1 MTEGVQPQG
10 ATSETG
16 GTSDEILPVILGA
29 DIGVY
34 ALARAF
40 HEAYGVRSVV
50 ISGAAVGAVA
60 DSAIIDNSLVADSH
74 DPRQLVDRAL
84 EVAAQNSGRRLVLL
98 ANSDWLVRVIVQH
111 RAELEP
117 HYVVPF
123 LSEELLDRI
132 SDKATFSEICDELGI
147 SVPRT
152 IVQDFA
158 HAAEPGWTPVPVDV
172 GFPLIA
178 KAASSADYQDV
189 EFEGK
194 KKVFEIET
202 QAELDELWVSLQTA
216 GYRGRFVV
224 QELIPGDDTQMRS
237 ITAYVDSR
245 GEITLLCSA
254 HVLLEEHTPSGLGN
268 PAAMV
273 TRRFDDMLEQAR
285 EFLVAT
291 GYVGFANFDVKVD
304 PRDGSF
310 RFFEVNPRI
319 GRNNYYLTAAGA
331 NPMTFLVEDR
341 VHGRA
346 VKPVVVDNE
355 ILYSILP
362 NRLLL
367 RYVVDPALRAMV
379 VGLMKSGKVVHPLQY
394 REDASMKRRTYVA
407 LALLNQVRKFRTYY
421 PRPTSTGF

>member
-1 MTEGVQPQG
+1 M
-10 ATSETG
+10 SEQ
-16 GTSDEILPVILGA
+16 IQPVILGA

-34 ALARAF
+34 ALARSF

-50 ISGAAVGAVA
+50 VSGAALGPVA
-60 DSAIIDNSLVADSH
+60 HSQIIDNVLVEDGHS
-74 DPRQLVDRAL
+74 PRQLVDRL
-84 EVAAQNSGRRLVLL
+84 VSLAAELSGKRLVLM
-98 ANSDWLVRVIVQH
+98 ANSDWLVRVVVQH

-123 LSEELLDRI
+123 LSEDLLERI
-132 SDKATFSEICDELGI
+132 SDKATFAEICQDLGI

-158 HAAEPGWTPVPVDV
+158 QAGEEEWAPVPVDISY
-172 GFPLIA
+172 PLIA

-189 EFEGK
+189 EFAGK
-194 KKVFEIET
+194 KKVFEIQT
-202 QAELDELWVSLQTA
+202 PGELDELWASLRGA
-216 GYRGRFVV
+216 GFRGRFVV

-245 GEITLLCSA
+245 GATTLLCSA

-273 TRRFDDMLEQAR
+273 TTRIEPMLDQAR
-285 EFLVAT
+285 HFLQST

-304 PRDGSF
+304 PRDGSY

-319 GRNNYYLTAAGA
+319 GRNNYYVTAAGA
-331 NPMTFLVEDR
+331 NPMRFLVADR
-341 VHGRA
+341 VEGRA
-346 VKPVVVDNE
+346 VEPVVVDEE

-362 NRLLL
+362 NSLLL
-367 RYVVDPALRAMV
+367 KYVLDPALRSQV
-379 VGLMKSGKVVHPLQY
+379 QGLIRAGKVAHPLRY
-394 REDASMKRRTYVA
+394 AKDGSPRRLAYVA
-407 LALLNQVRKFRTYY
+407 AALINQVRKFRRYY
-421 PRPTSTGF
+421 PEVTGTGF

>member
-1 MTEGVQPQG
+1 MTQSAQPQDASTSTV
-10 ATSETG
+10 ATQ
-16 GTSDEILPVILGA
+16 DILPVILGA

-40 HEAYGVRSVV
+40 HEAYGVRSIV

-60 DSAIIDNSLVADSH
+60 DSSIIDNSLVDDSH
-74 DPRQLVDRAL
+74 DPQQLVDRAL
-84 EVAAQNSGRRLVLL
+84 QVAAQNPGRRLVLL

-111 RAELEP
+111 RVELEQ
-117 HYVVPF
+117 HFVVPF

-158 HAAEPGWTPVPVDV
+158 GAAEPGWAPVPVDV

-202 QAELDELWVSLQTA
+202 QTELDELWVSLQAA

-237 ITAYVDSR
+237 ITSYTDSR

-268 PAAMV
+268 PAAMI

-285 EFLVAT
+285 QFLVAT

-346 VKPVVVDNE
+346 VEPVVVDTE

-367 RYVVDPALRAMV
+367 RYVVDPALRATV
-379 VGLMKSGKVVHPLQY
+379 TGLMKSGKVVHPLRY
-394 REDASMKRRTYVA
+394 SEDASMKRRTYVQ

-421 PRPTSTGF
+421 PRLTSTGF

>member
-1 MTEGVQPQG
+1 MSAHQQG
-10 ATSETG
+10 ASPEAVKHE
-16 GTSDEILPVILGA
+16 DILPVLLGA

-40 HEAYGVRSVV
+40 HEEYGVRSIV
-50 ISGAAVGAVA
+50 ISGIAVGAVA
-60 DSAIIDNSLVADSH
+60 DSSIIENSLVDDSH

-84 EVAAQNSGRRLVLL
+84 EVASKNPGRRLVLL
-98 ANSDWLVRVIVQH
+98 ANSDWLVRVIVQN
-111 RAELEP
+111 RVELEK
-117 HYVVPF
+117 HFVVPF
-123 LSEELLDRI
+123 LSEEILDRI
-132 SDKATFSEICDELGI
+132 SDKATFAEICDTLGI

-158 HAAEPGWTPVPVDV
+158 GAAESGWAPVPVDV

-194 KKVFEIET
+194 KKVFEIAT
-202 QAELDELWVSLQTA
+202 QAELDDLWVSLQAA
-216 GYRGRFVV
+216 GFRGRFVV

-237 ITAYVDSR
+237 ITSYVDSR

-254 HVLLEEHTPSGLGN
+254 HVLLEEHTPTGLGN

-331 NPMTFLVEDR
+331 NPMRFLVEDR
-341 VHGRA
+341 VYGRS

-379 VGLMKSGKVVHPLQY
+379 VGLMKSGKVVHPLRY
-394 REDASMKRRTYVA
+394 SEDASVKRRTYVS
-407 LALLNQVRKFRTYY
+407 LALLNQVRKFRTHY
-421 PRPTSTGF
+421 PRLTTTGF